1 MYLLEKKGGTYFGN
15 TMRAIMSWIRSVVA
29 NFFVKM
35 LCAFERGD
43 NHLAKNAFFL
53 FELSELVLEI
63 VVFLLLIDYSHLQR
77 AL

>member
-1 MYLLEKKGGTYFGN
+1 M
-15 TMRAIMSWIRSVVA
+15 A

-43 NHLAKNAFFL
+43 YHLAKNAFVL
-53 FELSELVLEI
+53 FELSELVLEV
-63 VVFLLLIDYSHLQR
+63 VVFLLLIDYSHLQG